1 MATET
6 IIVVHPA
13 GDYHAQLT
21 PEQAEFTEL
30 KPWSELTSEERAR
43 VLTCQA
49 AFDYLLSDER
59 FVHEAGVPEEWAEY
73 LGTGDF
79 QFGELEP
86 LGLGKLTAR
95 AAEGDSNYT
104 EYLNPVFKRIA
115 KGS

>member
-13 GDYHAQLT
+13 GDYHAELKL
-21 PEQAEFTEL
+21 EQAEFTEL
-30 KPWSELTSEERAR
+30 KPWAELTTEERAH
-43 VLTCQA
+43 VITNQI

-59 FVHEAGVPEEWAEY
+59 FVHEAGVPEDWEQY

-86 LGLGKLTAR
+86 IGLGKLSSR
-95 AAEGDSNYT
+95 AAEDDGNYT
-104 EYLNPVFKRIA
+104 DYMNPVFRRVPR
-115 KGS
+115 S